1 MVLAVAEALATS
13 LPTAAA
19 GPVAYAACLKTLTG
33 FSAIASWWSGAGA
46 VGSTVAATVG
56 ECQWVAGSAS
66 GSAFTGRRG
75 LEGTGSNNTGN
86 NTLYHAPVW
95 LYLQLL

>member
-1 MVLAVAEALATS
+1 MPTIGNWKSKSIMVLAVAVALATS

-56 ECQWVAGSAS
+56 EWVAGS
-66 GSAFTGRRG
+66 GSAFTGRRAATTTTP
-75 LEGTGSNNTGN
+75 L
-86 NTLYHAPVW
+86 
-95 LYLQLL
+95 